1 MFEGLP
7 KPRSLVVARVIEVD
21 EYGAKVELLEY
32 VGRQAYI
39 PRAQVASVRIRNIRD
54 FVREGQIVV
63 GRVLRVDEKKE
74 EIDLTLKFI
83 RKEEAERKLSE
94 WKRNRRGV
102 TIMLEAARKL
112 GRDEKKVMMLARKL
126 LRSYTDV
133 LAAIEEAI
141 LRGTEVL
148 VKEGFDKELA
158 EKIVELGAE
167 RVTIPTYESRF
178 IIEARCYAPD
188 GAIALRRALTAGLN
202 EARKKFKDVELH
214 FTNIGSPRYLLRAR
228 SHDPKQLRQAA
239 ELIISLADK
248 ELRKHDG
255 LCRLLEEERAK

>member
-7 KPRSLVVARVIEVD
+7 RPRSLVVARVIEVD

-32 VGRQAYI
+32 GGKQAYI
-39 PRAQVASVRIRNIRD
+39 PRSQVAPVRIRNIRD

-63 GRVLRVDEKKE
+63 GRVLRVDEKRE

-83 RKEEAERKLSE
+83 RKDEAERKLGE

-102 TIMLEAARKL
+102 TIMLEAARKI
-112 GRDEKKVMMLARKL
+112 GRDKRKIMTLARRL

-141 LRGTEVL
+141 VKGADVL
-148 VKEGFDKELA
+148 VKEGFDRELA
-158 EKIVELGAE
+158 EKIVELGLE
-167 RVTIPTYESRF
+167 RVSIPTYESRF

-188 GAIALRRALTAGLN
+188 GAVVLRRALTASLN
-202 EARKKFKDVELH
+202 EAKRKFREVELN
-214 FTNIGSPRYLLRAR
+214 FTNIGSPRYLLKAR

-239 ELIISLADK
+239 ELIVKLADE